1 MNYFFVFVFIFFKII
16 VYFSVQHIFLG
27 AMMVRNIKM
36 RGCPLKSIVDFPTAK
51 SLQARYMKLGYR
63 HVHVRD
69 MNDVYYT
76 YLNAQDRQRA
86 EKLELFDE
94 LEEWHLIQGHYCL
107 TMAVNDDEEEVV
119 EEEVEEVSLKE
130 RDRITKLR
138 TLLSSFLGE

>member
-1 MNYFFVFVFIFFKII
+1 
-16 VYFSVQHIFLG
+16 
-27 AMMVRNIKM
+27 M
-36 RGCPLKSIVDFPTAK
+36 RGCPLKSIFDFPTAK

-76 YLNAQDRQRA
+76 FLNAEDRQRA

-107 TMAVNDDEEEVV
+107 TMAVNDDEDDEDDGIDKV
-119 EEEVEEVSLKE
+119 EEVEEKVSLNE
-130 RDRITKLR
+130 RGRITKLR